1 MEEIKNMEK
10 AADMVSA
17 PALKKSAG
25 KSERKNDSSKEAQ
38 VIRCFLESVGMYEAD
53 ALRVSIAIADGKTS
67 CDDMPHDDRIAV
79 NRYLN
84 YGLNNNQRSTEM
96 IQGHRV
102 SRSFLLMKRVADYV
116 DKQQAILLG
125 QSLFTIA
132 VCKKD
137 IDEVYNNFDK
147 RPGGNAVSTANTN
160 VNATAKP

>member
-1 MEEIKNMEK
+1 M
-10 AADMVSA
+10 
-17 PALKKSAG
+17 
-25 KSERKNDSSKEAQ
+25 
-38 VIRCFLESVGMYEAD
+38 
-53 ALRVSIAIADGKTS
+53 
-67 CDDMPHDDRIAV
+67 

-84 YGLNNNQRSTEM
+84 YGLSNNQRSTEM

-147 RPGGNAVSTANTN
+147 RPGVNAVSPANTN

>member
-1 MEEIKNMEK
+1 MDEIKNMEQV
-10 AADMVSA
+10 ADIASA

-67 CDDMPHDDRIAV
+67 CDDMLHDDRIAV
-79 NRYLN
+79 DRYLN

-137 IDEVYNNFDK
+137 IDEVYKNFDK
-147 RPGGNAVSTANTN
+147 RPSADAVSPANTN
-160 VNATAKP
+160 VNATTKP

>member
-1 MEEIKNMEK
+1 MDENKNMGQV
-10 AADMVSA
+10 ADMASA

-25 KSERKNDSSKEAQ
+25 KSERKNDCSKDAQ
-38 VIRCFLESVGMYEAD
+38 VIRSFLESVGMYEGD

-84 YGLNNNQRSTEM
+84 YGLHNSQRSTEM
-96 IQGHRV
+96 IQAHRV

-137 IDEVYNNFDK
+137 IEEVYNNFDK
-147 RPGGNAVSTANTN
+147 RPGANAVTSVNAN
-160 VNATAKP
+160 VNTTAKL

>member
-1 MEEIKNMEK
+1 MEEIKNMEL
-10 AADMVSA
+10 AAGTASA

-25 KSERKNDSSKEAQ
+25 QSERKNDSSKEAQ
-38 VIRCFLESVGMYEAD
+38 VVRGLLESAGMYEAD

-67 CDDMPHDDRIAV
+67 GDDMLHDDRIAV

-84 YGLNNNQRSTEM
+84 YGLSNNQRSTEM

-137 IDEVYNNFDK
+137 IDEVYKNFDK
-147 RPGGNAVSTANTN
+147 RPSADAVSPANTN

>member
-1 MEEIKNMEK
+1 MDENKNMEQV
-10 AADMVSA
+10 ADMASA
-17 PALKKSAG
+17 PALKKSTG
-25 KSERKNDSSKEAQ
+25 KSERKNDCSKDAQ
-38 VIRCFLESVGMYEAD
+38 VIRSFLESVGMYEAD

-84 YGLNNNQRSTEM
+84 YGLNNSQRSMEM
-96 IQGHRV
+96 IQAHRV
-102 SRSFLLMKRVADYV
+102 SRSFLLDYV

-137 IDEVYNNFDK
+137 IEEVYNNFDK
-147 RPGGNAVSTANTN
+147 RPGANAVTSVNAN
-160 VNATAKP
+160 VNTTAKS